1 MNISYENKMNLAFD
15 KPLEYK
21 NLLLYPAT
29 LTYYSLFASAEECL
43 DVSRL
48 DEKNKRLLRLPYLD
62 YMYEKSLIDENFKN
76 RWNMLICILNI
87 VLKEEQPFDILREKG
102 RVIIKV
108 YQRSENYELLNKE
121 YVATRANFLQQ
132 YKNQN
137 PPIDEVQKLSTE
149 LTELQEKMYN
159 NIMINS
165 EDFDEIRKLIMLQND
180 IKPQHYDAQTER
192 LLYEMKAKLRTTRAS
207 KSDTDFEDL
216 ITVVSYCMNKNQ
228 EEMEKL
234 TIRRFNRYLDIVM
247 KKDDYYLYKQLEL
260 SGMIKMKSDLP
271 HWINHYEPKGKF
283 DDVLVDSS
291 GLMSSL
297 KDGGKI

>member
-137 PPIDEVQKLSTE
+137 PPIDEVQKLSKE
-149 LTELQEKMYN
+149 LAELQEKMYN

-180 IKPQHYDAQTER
+180 IKPQHYDAQTEK